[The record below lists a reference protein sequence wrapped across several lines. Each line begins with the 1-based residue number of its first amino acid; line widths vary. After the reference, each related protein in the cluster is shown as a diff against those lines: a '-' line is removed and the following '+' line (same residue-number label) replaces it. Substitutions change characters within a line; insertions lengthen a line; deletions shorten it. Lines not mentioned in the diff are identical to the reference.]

1 MGNVWLALGL
11 TFFAG
16 MATGIGSAIAF
27 FANRTNYRFL
37 SVATGFSAGVM
48 LYVSFVE
55 IFYKGVDELLLAYGP
70 YWGHWVNAASFFG
83 GMALVGLIDNLIPS
97 AENPHETH
105 TEKETRPLHDES
117 APMPD
122 FDAIA
127 ADPNHAAPG
136 AHDHRPPPDQKLLRM
151 GLFTALAIAIHNFPE
166 GLATFL
172 AALEHPSLGVAI
184 AIAIALHNIPEGI
197 SVSVP
202 IFYAT
207 GDRRKAF
214 VYSLL
219 SGVAEPIGAL
229 LAYLAILFF
238 LGGGSGVVPP
248 QVMGIL
254 FGGVAGIMVY
264 ISLDELLP
272 TSRAYGKGHDSILG
286 LMAGMVVMALS
297 LLLMK

>member
-1 MGNVWLALGL
+1 MTALWIAFGL

-16 MATGIGSAIAF
+16 MATAIGSVIAF
-27 FANRTNYRFL
+27 TAKRTNYRLL

-55 IFYKGVDELLLAYGP
+55 ILLKGGQSLTARYGD
-70 YWGHWVNAASFFG
+70 YWGHWINGASFFG
-83 GMALVGLIDNLIPS
+83 GMVLIGVIDQLIPV

-105 TEKETRPLHDES
+105 SEAEIMPLHDTG
-117 APMPD
+117 APLMD
-122 FDAIA
+122 FEVPPTGVSTGVD
-127 ADPNHAAPG
+127 G
-136 AHDHRPPPDQKLLRM
+136 FLGHRARRQRLLRM
-151 GLFTALAIAIHNFPE
+151 GLFTAVAIAVHNFPE

-172 AALEHPSLGVAI
+172 AALQYPSLGAAI
-184 AIAIALHNIPEGI
+184 AVAIALHNIPEGI

-207 GDRRKAF
+207 GDRKKAF
-214 VYSLL
+214 LYSVL
-219 SGVAEPIGAL
+219 SGLAEPLGAGMGYLAL
-229 LAYLAILFF
+229 LLFA
-238 LGGGSGVVPP
+238 GGDHGVIAP

-264 ISLDELLP
+264 VSLDELLP
-272 TSRAYGKGHDSILG
+272 TSRAYSKGHDSIFG
-286 LMAGMVVMALS
+286 LVGGMAAMALS

>member
-1 MGNVWLALGL
+1 MGDVWIALGL
-11 TFFAG
+11 TVFAG
-16 MATGIGSAIAF
+16 MATSIGSAIAF
-27 FANRTNYRFL
+27 FAKRTNYRFL
-37 SVATGFSAGVM
+37 SMATGFSAGVM

-55 IFYKGVDELLLAYGP
+55 IFVKGTDSLAATYGD
-70 YWGHWVNAASFFG
+70 YWGHWINAASFFG
-83 GMALVGLIDNLIPS
+83 GILLIGIIDNVIPS

-105 TEKETRPLHDES
+105 TEQETAPLHDDT
-117 APMPD
+117 APLPD

-127 ADPNHAAPG
+127 ADPAHAAPG
-136 AHDHRPPPDQKLLRM
+136 AHDHRVDHTKLLRM

-172 AALEHPSLGVAI
+172 AALEDPSVGAAI

-207 GDRRKAF
+207 GDRKKAF
-214 VYSLL
+214 VYSSL
-219 SGVAEPIGAL
+219 SGLAEPVGAVI
-229 LAYLAILFF
+229 AYLGLRFF
-238 LGGGSGVVPP
+238 LGGDSGAIPS

-272 TSRAYGKGHDSILG
+272 TSRAYGKGHDSLFGLLG
-286 LMAGMVVMALS
+286 GMAVMAVS